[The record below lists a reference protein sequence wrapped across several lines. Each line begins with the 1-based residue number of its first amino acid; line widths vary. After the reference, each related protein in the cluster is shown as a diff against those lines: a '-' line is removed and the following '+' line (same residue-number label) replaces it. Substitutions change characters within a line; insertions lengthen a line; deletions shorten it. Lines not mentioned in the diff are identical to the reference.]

1 MQDNVTVSDAENT
14 GEKRGG
20 GNLAS
25 AGGWVGATHGNGDVL
40 LRKPT

>member
-14 GEKRGG
+14 GKKRGG
-20 GNLAS
+20 GNLAR
-25 AGGWVGATHGNGDVL
+25 AGAWVGAVHGNGDVL